1 MDQLYV
7 RIAELEH
14 QNAELSEACMILMAA
29 HQALKDMLEQL
40 LDTDQTEGATIN

>member
-29 HQALKDMLEQL
+29 HQALKDMLAEL
-40 LDTDQTEGATIN
+40 VGDFEPDSGTVN